1 MREYRAAER
10 ALEEVLSFKIIQVF
24 ANRDHAHRKS
34 VSQLTDIQRAGFFQK
49 IKYLLP
55 ALLGFHAMKC

>member
-1 MREYRAAER
+1 MGEYHTAED

-34 VSQLTDIQRAGFFQK
+34 VSQLPHIQRAGFLHK
-49 IKYLLP
+49 INYLLP
-55 ALLGFHAMKC
+55 TLLRRHTMKG